1 MSERKPLYSSPGEK
15 GKRGFEDLECYQLAL
30 EVMAN
35 VHAFA
40 KTLPPDEKFD
50 LYVQIR
56 RSAKGV
62 TGNIAEGY
70 GRYHYLDS
78 LYKYSIARGELNE
91 TLARLID
98 ARVLGYIQQPE
109 FETLYKLIRQTE
121 QTLNGYMN
129 YVRRQR
135 AGSQEFGDKAVHED
149 QADYDF
155 SNSSGDHS
163 DTDDNNDNKEYST

>member
-1 MSERKPLYSSPGEK
+1 MPIYPERYFMSERKPLYESPGEK

-40 KTLPPDEKFD
+40 KTLPTDEKYD

-56 RSAKGV
+56 RSAKGI
-62 TGNIAEGY
+62 TGNIGEGY

-78 LYKYSIARGELNE
+78 LRFYSIARGELNE

-98 ARVLGYIQQPE
+98 AKVLDYIKQPE
-109 FETLYKLIRQTE
+109 FELLYKLIRQAE

-135 AGSQEFGDKAVHED
+135 TGSQEFGDKAIRED
-149 QADYDF
+149 PVAYDVI
-155 SNSSGDHS
+155 N
-163 DTDDNNDNKEYST
+163 DDDEDKPD

>member
-1 MSERKPLYSSPGEK
+1 MSDREPLYTSPGES
-15 GKRGFEDLECYQLAL
+15 GKRGFEDLDCYKLAL

-35 VHAFA
+35 IHAFS

-50 LYVQIR
+50 MYSQIR
-56 RSAKGV
+56 RSAKGI
-62 TGNIAEGY
+62 TGNIGEAY

-78 LYKYSIARGELNE
+78 LRFYSIARGELNE

-98 ARVLGYIQQPE
+98 ARVLNYIDQE
-109 FETLYKLIRQTE
+109 KFEELYKLIRSAE

-129 YVRRQR
+129 YIRRQK

-149 QADYDF
+149 QAEYDVTDYKE
-155 SNSSGDHS
+155 NNE
-163 DTDDNNDNKEYST
+163 DDKQQ

>member
-1 MSERKPLYSSPGEK
+1 MSERKPLYQSPGEK

-30 EVMAN
+30 EVMAK
-35 VHAFA
+35 VHAFS

-50 LYVQIR
+50 LYAQIR

-62 TGNIAEGY
+62 TGNIGEGY

-78 LYKYSIARGELNE
+78 LRFYSTARGELNE

-98 ARVLGYIQQPE
+98 ARVLSYIQQPE
-109 FETLYKLIRQTE
+109 FEELYKLIRQAE

-135 AGSQEFGDKAVHED
+135 AGSQEFGDKAVRED
-149 QADYDF
+149 QADYDL
-155 SNSSGDHS
+155 
-163 DTDDNNDNKEYST
+163 TILDDNGKDQTL

>member
-1 MSERKPLYSSPGEK
+1 MSERKPLYQSPGEK

-30 EVMAN
+30 EVMAK
-35 VHAFA
+35 VHAFS

-50 LYVQIR
+50 LYAQIR

-62 TGNIAEGY
+62 TGNIGEGY

-78 LYKYSIARGELNE
+78 LRFYSTARGELNE

-98 ARVLGYIQQPE
+98 AKVLSYIQQPE
-109 FETLYKLIRQTE
+109 FEELYKLIRQAE

-135 AGSQEFGDKAVHED
+135 AGSQEFGDKAIRED
-149 QADYDF
+149 QADYDLTT
-155 SNSSGDHS
+155 H
-163 DTDDNNDNKEYST
+163 DDNGKDQTP